1 MPGTREGGVKASK
14 TNKKRYGRGFYKRI
28 GYLGGKK
35 SKGGG
40 FAYDPELASLA
51 GKLGGLL
58 SRKGGELVLT
68 PEQERQVEE
77 LKQRIA
83 ELKNK

>member
-1 MPGTREGGVKASK
+1 MPGTREGGVKAAK
-14 TNKKRYGRGFYKRI
+14 TNKKRYGRAFYKRI

-35 SKGGG
+35 SIGGG
-40 FAYDPELASLA
+40 FAYDRELASLA

-58 SRKGGELVLT
+58 SRKGGELKLT
-68 PEQERQVEE
+68 RAQKQQIKE